1 VGIESTH
8 FTLVTSHTS
17 NRSDWLN
24 SECVN
29 IFDCQIYRLALEQTP
44 KLDKVIPRKYGH
56 VLYLYTRHPEAK
68 SLAPDGTA
76 CTCETRGLLQRSSVI
91 AASRRYVGKETDRR
105 REQGEDLSLV
115 EFKTLEHQG
124 SKQVVASDEIK
135 QQILKAG
142 IRKLER
148 ETKVSHHTINRILKG
163 YNVRRK
169 TLAKVSKLM
178 QSTCVRS
185 MLGRLHHKFRTERIE
200 I

>member
-1 VGIESTH
+1 MGGLPANVDGSH
-8 FTLVTSHTS
+8 LTLVTSSTS

-29 IFDCQIYRLALEQTP
+29 IFDGEIHHLALKQTD
-44 KLDKVIPRKYGH
+44 KRDKVIPRTYGH
-56 VLYLYTRHPEAK
+56 VLYLYTKHLEAK

-105 REQGEDLSLV
+105 WEQGEDLSLV
-115 EFKTLEHQG
+115 EFKSLEYQQ

-135 QQILKAG
+135 LQILKTG

-148 ETKVSHHTINRILKG
+148 ETGVSHHTLEKILRG
-163 YNVRRK
+163 ESVRRE
-169 TLAKVSKLM
+169 TLAKIAKRV
-178 QSTCVRS
+178 QA
-185 MLGRLHHKFRTERIE
+185 
-200 I
+200 

>member
-1 VGIESTH
+1 MIVGVQATAARMSQETVAAQDMLSH
-8 FTLVTSHTS
+8 FTLVTSYTS

-29 IFDCQIYRLALEQTP
+29 IFDGEIYHLALKQTD
-44 KLDKVIPRKYGH
+44 KLDKVIPRTYRH
-56 VLYLYTRHPEAK
+56 VLYLYTKHPEAK

-76 CTCETRGLLQRSSVI
+76 CTCETRGLLQRSSVL

-115 EFKTLEHQG
+115 EFKAVEYQG
-124 SKQVVASDEIK
+124 SKQVVASDEIRG
-135 QQILKAG
+135 QILKAG

-163 YNVRRK
+163 ESVRRR
-169 TLAKVSKLM
+169 TLAKIV
-178 QSTCVRS
+178 QR
-185 MLGRLHHKFRTERIE
+185 FQIA
-200 I
+200 